1 MAFRCVKLFRRD
13 IRPFL
18 FKRLLSCTAMAII
31 GMVLIFAGGAAS
43 AQDCPSQK
51 YKRSSQTPI
60 VKDMVNPHPSE
71 DDFEL
76 PMPCGGKL
84 FLRHVCIPARS
95 FLDDFQ
101 FNAGCEKCRRKDEGF
116 MEAKHV
122 SAIAGAFTLEELP
135 ESWRAKLIELARRGD
150 GLCPAPDD
158 KNSKALYYFI
168 GKYEISNWQWQTVMA
183 DDCPGWDKAFTTE
196 DPRPKTNIAWF
207 EAVEFTRRYTEWLL
221 KNRRGSLPSFPAG
234 RYAFI
239 RLPTEVE
246 WEYAARGGHMV
257 TASEMNQG
265 EFFPLNNHHFSDFAV
280 YTRAGAAKPP
290 EKLAWI
296 GTKCP
301 NPLELFDTAGNAAE
315 IMLDPF
321 RYLKGSRLHGA
332 TGGFVIKGGS
342 YNKSR
347 AEIMPGRREEMP
359 FFLED
364 GAFRSSDL
372 GLRVVLSGIVTP
384 QNRSKALRRQ
394 WTKIGKRD
402 RLSKLDAG
410 AAKFAIDEIRG
421 KILVADIERRAAAAS
436 DAEKEELLSEADYI
450 KRLTAMFGSQK
461 TLSLEALIWK
471 ALFTVES
478 LHKYTMQRNQM
489 QHELEMLK
497 KMKAEPLP
505 EAEIE
510 SLKKNIA
517 GLTEDIRHSDAAI
530 DYLTQLYL
538 GNIRES
544 QKFPQD
550 AIDRQLDN
558 LFQHQI
564 LEESLRSSLNSRLA
578 IFRNHISRYATNP
591 DSIPPE
597 TIIQDI
603 ISEITP

>member
-1 MAFRCVKLFRRD
+1 MTRPYLFRR
-13 IRPFL
+13 
-18 FKRLLSCTAMAII
+18 LLSFVAPATI
-31 GMVLIFAGGAAS
+31 GMVLILAAGFAP
-43 AQDCPSQK
+43 AQDCPSQN

-71 DDFEL
+71 YDFEL

-101 FNAGCEKCRRKDEGF
+101 FNMGCEECRRKDEGF
-116 MEAKHV
+116 METKRIAAV
-122 SAIAGAFTLEELP
+122 AGAFTLEELP
-135 ESWRAKLIELARRGD
+135 ESWRAKLVELARRGD

-158 KNSKALYYFI
+158 KSSKGLYYFI

-196 DPRPKTNIAWF
+196 DPRPKTNISWF

-221 KNRRGSLPSFPAG
+221 KNRRDALPSFPAG
-234 RYAFI
+234 RHAFI

-246 WEYAARGGHMV
+246 WEYAARGGHMI
-257 TASEMNQG
+257 TASEMNRE
-265 EFFPLNNHHFSDFAV
+265 EFFPLNNRHFSDFAV
-280 YTRAGAAKPP
+280 YTRAGGAKPP
-290 EKLAWI
+290 EKLSWI

-321 RYLKGSRLHGA
+321 RYFKGSRLHGA

-342 YNKSR
+342 YSKSR

-364 GAFRSSDL
+364 GAFRSRDL
-372 GLRVVLSGIVTP
+372 GLRVVLSGIVTS
-384 QNRSKALRRQ
+384 QNRSKTLRRQ
-394 WTKIGKRD
+394 WTKIAERE
-402 RLSKLDAG
+402 RLSKLDSG
-410 AAKFAIDEIRG
+410 ATTSAIDEVRG
-421 KILVADIERRAAAAS
+421 KILIAEIERRAAAAGN
-436 DAEKEELLSEADYI
+436 DTEKEALLSEVDYI
-450 KRLTAMFGSQK
+450 KRLSARSGDRQ

-471 ALFTVES
+471 ALFAVES
-478 LHKYTMQRNQM
+478 LHKYTVQRNQM
-489 QHELEMLK
+489 EQELAMLK

-505 EAEIE
+505 ESEIE
-510 SLKKNIA
+510 SLKKNISA
-517 GLTEDIRHSDAAI
+517 LTEQISHSDVAI
-530 DYLTQLYL
+530 DYLTQSYL
-538 GNIRES
+538 GNIREG
-544 QKFPQD
+544 QKFSQD
-550 AIDRQLDN
+550 AVYRQLDS

-564 LEESLRSSLNSRLA
+564 LEESLRSSLSSRLE
-578 IFRNHISRYATNP
+578 IFRSHISRYAANP
-591 DSIPPE
+591 DDVRPE

-603 ISEITP
+603 ISEVAP

>member
-1 MAFRCVKLFRRD
+1 
-13 IRPFL
+13 
-18 FKRLLSCTAMAII
+18 
-31 GMVLIFAGGAAS
+31 MVLILAAGFAP
-43 AQDCPSQK
+43 AQDCPSQN

-71 DDFEL
+71 YDFEL

-101 FNAGCEKCRRKDEGF
+101 FNMGCEECRRKDEGF
-116 MEAKHV
+116 METKRIAAV
-122 SAIAGAFTLEELP
+122 AGAFTLEELP
-135 ESWRAKLIELARRGD
+135 ESWRAKLVELARRGD

-158 KNSKALYYFI
+158 KSSKGLYYFI

-196 DPRPKTNIAWF
+196 DPRPKTNISWF

-221 KNRRGSLPSFPAG
+221 KNRRDALPSFPAG
-234 RYAFI
+234 RHAFI

-246 WEYAARGGHMV
+246 WEYAARGGHMI
-257 TASEMNQG
+257 TASEMNRE
-265 EFFPLNNHHFSDFAV
+265 EFFPLNNRHFSDFAV
-280 YTRAGAAKPP
+280 YTRAGGAKPP
-290 EKLAWI
+290 EKLSWI

-321 RYLKGSRLHGA
+321 RYFKGSRLHGA

-342 YNKSR
+342 YSKSR

-364 GAFRSSDL
+364 GAFRSRDL
-372 GLRVVLSGIVTP
+372 GLRVVLSGIVTS
-384 QNRSKALRRQ
+384 QNRSKTLRRQ
-394 WTKIGKRD
+394 WTKIAERE
-402 RLSKLDAG
+402 RLSKLDSG
-410 AAKFAIDEIRG
+410 ATTSAIDEVRG
-421 KILVADIERRAAAAS
+421 KILIAEIERRAAAAAN
-436 DAEKEELLSEADYI
+436 DTEKEALLSEVDYI
-450 KRLTAMFGSQK
+450 KRLSARSGDRQ

-471 ALFTVES
+471 ALFAVES
-478 LHKYTMQRNQM
+478 LHKYTVQRNQM
-489 QHELEMLK
+489 EQELAMLK

-505 EAEIE
+505 ESEIE
-510 SLKKNIA
+510 SLKKNIS
-517 GLTEDIRHSDAAI
+517 GLTEQISHSDVAI
-530 DYLTQLYL
+530 DYLTQSYL
-538 GNIRES
+538 GNIREG
-544 QKFPQD
+544 QKFSQD
-550 AIDRQLDN
+550 AVYRQLDS

-564 LEESLRSSLNSRLA
+564 LEESLRSSLSSRLE
-578 IFRNHISRYATNP
+578 IFRSHISRYASNP
-591 DSIPPE
+591 DDIRPE

-603 ISEITP
+603 ISEVAP

>member
-1 MAFRCVKLFRRD
+1 MR
-13 IRPFL
+13 
-18 FKRLLSCTAMAII
+18 
-31 GMVLIFAGGAAS
+31 GGAAP

-101 FNAGCEKCRRKDEGF
+101 FNTGCEECRRKDEGF
-116 MEAKHV
+116 MEAKRTAAV
-122 SAIAGAFTLEELP
+122 AGAFTLEELP
-135 ESWRAKLIELARRGD
+135 ESWRAKLIELARKGD

-158 KNSKALYYFI
+158 KNSKGLYYFI

-196 DPRPKTNIAWF
+196 DPRPKTNISWF

-221 KNRRGSLPSFPAG
+221 KNRRDVLPSFPAG

-239 RLPTEVE
+239 RLPAEVE
-246 WEYAARGGHMV
+246 WEYAARGGHMI
-257 TASEMNQG
+257 TASEMNRE

-280 YTRAGAAKPP
+280 YTRARAAKPP
-290 EKLAWI
+290 EKLSWI

-315 IMLDPF
+315 MMLDPF
-321 RYLKGSRLHGA
+321 RYSKGSRLHGA

-342 YNKSR
+342 YSKSR

-384 QNRSKALRRQ
+384 QNRSKALRQQ
-394 WTKIGKRD
+394 WTKIAERK
-402 RLSKLDAG
+402 RLSKLDSGG
-410 AAKFAIDEIRG
+410 AAKSAIDEIRG
-421 KILVADIERRAAAAS
+421 KILIAEIERRAAAAAN

-450 KRLTAMFGSQK
+450 KRLTTMFGGRQ
-461 TLSLEALIWK
+461 TLALEALIWK
-471 ALFTVES
+471 ALFSIES
-478 LHKYTMQRNQM
+478 LHKYTVQRNQM
-489 QHELEMLK
+489 EDELEMLK

-505 EAEIE
+505 ESEIE
-510 SLKKNIA
+510 SLKKNIS
-517 GLTEDIRHSDAAI
+517 GLTEQISHSAAAI
-530 DYLTQLYL
+530 EYLTQSYL

-544 QKFPQD
+544 QRFSQD
-550 AIDRQLDN
+550 AIDRQLNN
-558 LFQHQI
+558 LFQHQV
-564 LEESLRSSLNSRLA
+564 LEESLRSSLNSRLE
-578 IFRNHISRYATNP
+578 IFRNHIFRYATKP
-591 DSIPPE
+591 DDIRLE
-597 TIIQDI
+597 TIVQDI

>member
-1 MAFRCVKLFRRD
+1 MT
-13 IRPFL
+13 RPYL
-18 FKRLLSCTAMAII
+18 FKRLLSFAAMVTI
-31 GMVLIFAGGAAS
+31 GTVLTLTGGFAP
-43 AQDCPSQK
+43 AQDCPSQN

-71 DDFEL
+71 YDFEL

-101 FNAGCEKCRRKDEGF
+101 FNMGCEECRRKDEGF
-116 MEAKHV
+116 METKRTAAV
-122 SAIAGAFTLEELP
+122 AGAFTLEELP

-158 KNSKALYYFI
+158 KNSKAQYYFI

-196 DPRPKTNIAWF
+196 DPRPKTNISWF

-221 KNRRGSLPSFPAG
+221 KNRRDALPSFPAG
-234 RYAFI
+234 RHAFI
-239 RLPTEVE
+239 RLPSEVE
-246 WEYAARGGHMV
+246 WEYAARGGHMI
-257 TASEMNQG
+257 TASEMNRE
-265 EFFPLNNHHFSDFAV
+265 EFFPLNNRHFSDFAV

-290 EKLAWI
+290 EKLSWI
-296 GTKCP
+296 GTKCS

-321 RYLKGSRLHGA
+321 RYLNKDSRLHGA

-342 YNKSR
+342 YSKSR

-394 WTKIGKRD
+394 WTKIAERD
-402 RLSKLDAG
+402 RLSKLDSG
-410 AAKFAIDEIRG
+410 ATTSAIDEVRG
-421 KILVADIERRAAAAS
+421 KILIAEIERRAAAAAN
-436 DAEKEELLSEADYI
+436 DTEKEALLSEADYI
-450 KRLTAMFGSQK
+450 KRLTTMLGGRQ

-471 ALFTVES
+471 ALFAVES
-478 LHKYTMQRNQM
+478 LHKYTVQRSQM
-489 QHELEMLK
+489 EQELEMLK

-505 EAEIE
+505 ESEIE
-510 SLKKNIA
+510 SLKENIS
-517 GLTEDIRHSDAAI
+517 GLTEEISHSDVAI
-530 DYLTQLYL
+530 DYLTQSYL
-538 GNIRES
+538 GNIREG
-544 QKFPQD
+544 QKFSQD
-550 AIDRQLDN
+550 AIDRQLDS

-564 LEESLRSSLNSRLA
+564 LEESLRSSLNSRLEM
-578 IFRNHISRYATNP
+578 FRNHISRYAANP
-591 DSIPPE
+591 DDIRPE

-603 ISEITP
+603 ISEIAP

>member
-1 MAFRCVKLFRRD
+1 MTRPYLFRR
-13 IRPFL
+13 
-18 FKRLLSCTAMAII
+18 LLSFAALATI
-31 GMVLIFAGGAAS
+31 GMVLILAGGFAL
-43 AQDCPSQK
+43 AQDCPSQN
-51 YKRSSQTPI
+51 YKRTSQTPI

-71 DDFEL
+71 YDFEL

-101 FNAGCEKCRRKDEGF
+101 FNMGCEGCRRKDEGF
-116 MEAKHV
+116 MEAKRTAAV
-122 SAIAGAFTLEELP
+122 AGAFTLEELP
-135 ESWRAKLIELARRGD
+135 ESWRAKLVELARRGD

-158 KNSKALYYFI
+158 KSSKALYYFI

-196 DPRPKTNIAWF
+196 DPRPKTNISWF
-207 EAVEFTRRYTEWLL
+207 EAVEFTKRYTEWLL
-221 KNRRGSLPSFPAG
+221 KNRRDALPSFPAG
-234 RYAFI
+234 RHAFI

-246 WEYAARGGHMV
+246 WEYAARGGHMI
-257 TASEMNQG
+257 TASEMNRE
-265 EFFPLNNHHFSDFAV
+265 EFFPLNNRHFSDFAV
-280 YTRAGAAKPP
+280 YTRAGGAKPP
-290 EKLAWI
+290 EKLSWI

-321 RYLKGSRLHGA
+321 RYFKGSRLHGA

-342 YNKSR
+342 YSKSR

-372 GLRVVLSGIVTP
+372 GLRVVLSGIVTS

-394 WTKIGKRD
+394 WTKIAERD
-402 RLSKLDAG
+402 RLSKLDSG
-410 AAKFAIDEIRG
+410 ATTSAIDEVRA
-421 KILVADIERRAAAAS
+421 KILIAEIERRAAAAGN
-436 DAEKEELLSEADYI
+436 DTEKEALLSEVDYI
-450 KRLTAMFGSQK
+450 KRLSAMSGDRQ

-471 ALFTVES
+471 ALFAVES
-478 LHKYTMQRNQM
+478 LHKYTVQRNQM
-489 QHELEMLK
+489 EQELEMLK

-505 EAEIE
+505 ESEIE
-510 SLKKNIA
+510 SLKKNISA
-517 GLTEDIRHSDAAI
+517 LTEQISHSDVAI
-530 DYLTQLYL
+530 DYLNQSYL
-538 GNIRES
+538 GNIREG
-544 QKFPQD
+544 QKFSQD
-550 AIDRQLDN
+550 AVYRQLDS

-564 LEESLRSSLNSRLA
+564 LEESLRSSLSSRLE
-578 IFRNHISRYATNP
+578 IFRSHISRYAANP
-591 DSIPPE
+591 DDIRPE

-603 ISEITP
+603 ISEVTP

>member
-1 MAFRCVKLFRRD
+1 MARLY
-13 IRPFL
+13 PF
-18 FKRLLSCTAMAII
+18 KHLLSYPVMAAI
-31 GMVLIFAGGAAS
+31 GMILILANGAAS
-43 AQDCPSQK
+43 AQDCPSQT

-60 VKDMVNPHPSE
+60 VKDMVNPHPSAE
-71 DDFEL
+71 DFEL

-101 FNAGCEKCRRKDEGF
+101 FKMGCEECRRKDEGF
-116 MEAKHV
+116 MEAKRAA
-122 SAIAGAFTLEELP
+122 AIAGAFTLEELP

-150 GLCPAPDD
+150 GLCPSPDD
-158 KNSKALYYFI
+158 KKTKALYYFI

-196 DPRPKTNIAWF
+196 DPRPKTNISWF
-207 EAVEFTRRYTEWLL
+207 EALEFSRRYTEWLL
-221 KNRRGSLPSFPAG
+221 KNRRDALPSFPAG
-234 RYAFI
+234 RHAFI

-246 WEYAARGGHMV
+246 WEYAARGGHMIA
-257 TASEMNQG
+257 ASEMNRE
-265 EFFPLNNHHFSDFAV
+265 EFFPLGNHHFSDFAV

-290 EKLAWI
+290 EKLSWI

-301 NPLELFDTAGNAAE
+301 NPLDLFDTAGNAAE

-321 RYLKGSRLHGA
+321 QYYKGSRLHGA

-342 YNKSR
+342 YSKSR

-364 GAFRSSDL
+364 AAFRSNDL

-384 QNRSKALRRQ
+384 QNRSQALRQQ
-394 WTKIGKRD
+394 WTKIAERN
-402 RLSKLDAG
+402 RFSELDSG
-410 AAKFAIDEIRG
+410 TAKSAIDEVRG
-421 KILVADIERRAAAAS
+421 KILIAEIERRAAAAAS

-450 KRLTAMFGSQK
+450 KKLTAMLDGRQ

-471 ALFTVES
+471 ALFSVES
-478 LHKYTMQRNQM
+478 LHKYTVQRHQVEL
-489 QHELEMLK
+489 ELEMLK

-505 EAEIE
+505 ESEIE
-510 SLKKNIA
+510 SLNKNIT
-517 GLTEDIRHSDAAI
+517 GLTEQINHSNAAI
-530 DYLTQLYL
+530 DYLTQSYL

-544 QKFPQD
+544 QKFSQ
-550 AIDRQLDN
+550 AAVDRQLDR

-564 LEESLRSSLNSRLA
+564 LEESLRSSLNSRLE
-578 IFRNHISRYATNP
+578 IFRNHITRYAANP
-591 DSIPPE
+591 DVIGPE

>member
-1 MAFRCVKLFRRD
+1 MT
-13 IRPFL
+13 RPYL
-18 FKRLLSCTAMAII
+18 FKRLLSFAAMVTI
-31 GMVLIFAGGAAS
+31 GMVLTLTGGFAS
-43 AQDCPSQK
+43 AQDCPSQN

-71 DDFEL
+71 YDFEL

-101 FNAGCEKCRRKDEGF
+101 FNMGCEECRRKDEGF
-116 MEAKHV
+116 MEAKRTAAV
-122 SAIAGAFTLEELP
+122 AGAFTLEELP

-158 KNSKALYYFI
+158 KNLKAQYYFI

-196 DPRPKTNIAWF
+196 DPRPKTNISWF

-221 KNRRGSLPSFPAG
+221 KNRRDALPSFPAG
-234 RYAFI
+234 RHAFI

-246 WEYAARGGHMV
+246 WEYAARGGHMI
-257 TASEMNQG
+257 TASEMNRE
-265 EFFPLNNHHFSDFAV
+265 EFFPLNNRHFSDFAV
-280 YTRAGAAKPP
+280 YTRSGAAKPP
-290 EKLAWI
+290 EKLSWI

-342 YNKSR
+342 YSKSR

-394 WTKIGKRD
+394 WTKIAERD
-402 RLSKLDAG
+402 RLSKLDSG
-410 AAKFAIDEIRG
+410 ATKSAIDEVRG
-421 KILVADIERRAAAAS
+421 KILIAEIERRAAAAEN
-436 DAEKEELLSEADYI
+436 DTEKEELLSEADYI
-450 KRLTAMFGSQK
+450 KRLTTMFGGRQ

-471 ALFTVES
+471 ALFAVES
-478 LHKYTMQRNQM
+478 LHKYTVQRNQM
-489 QHELEMLK
+489 EQELEMLK

-505 EAEIE
+505 ESEIE
-510 SLKKNIA
+510 SLKKNIS
-517 GLTEDIRHSDAAI
+517 GLTEQINHSDVAI
-530 DYLTQLYL
+530 DYLTQSYL
-538 GNIRES
+538 GNIREG
-544 QKFPQD
+544 QKFSQD
-550 AIDRQLDN
+550 AIDRQLDS

-564 LEESLRSSLNSRLA
+564 LEESLRSSLNSRLE

-591 DSIPPE
+591 DDIRPE

-603 ISEITP
+603 ISEIAP

>member
-1 MAFRCVKLFRRD
+1 MA
-13 IRPFL
+13 RPYPFTH
-18 FKRLLSCTAMAII
+18 LLSYPVMAAIGVFLILASGTAP
-31 GMVLIFAGGAAS
+31 
-43 AQDCPSQK
+43 AQDCPSQT

-71 DDFEL
+71 EDFEL
-76 PMPCGGKL
+76 PLPCGGKL

-101 FNAGCEKCRRKDEGF
+101 FKMGCEECRRKDEGF
-116 MEAKHV
+116 MEAKRAA
-122 SAIAGAFTLEELP
+122 AIAGAFTLEELP

-150 GLCPAPDD
+150 GLCPSPDD
-158 KNSKALYYFI
+158 KKTKALYYFI

-196 DPRPKTNIAWF
+196 DPRPKTNISWF
-207 EAVEFTRRYTEWLL
+207 EALEFSRRYTEWLL
-221 KNRRGSLPSFPAG
+221 KNRRDALPSFPAG
-234 RYAFI
+234 RHAFI

-246 WEYAARGGHMV
+246 WEYAARGGHLIA
-257 TASEMNQG
+257 ASEMNRE
-265 EFFPLNNHHFSDFAV
+265 EFFPLGNHHFSDFAV

-290 EKLAWI
+290 EKLSWI

-301 NPLELFDTAGNAAE
+301 NPLDLFDTAGNAAE

-321 RYLKGSRLHGA
+321 QYYKGSRLHGA

-342 YNKSR
+342 YSKSR

-364 GAFRSSDL
+364 TAFRSNDL

-384 QNRSKALRRQ
+384 QNRSQALRQQ
-394 WTKIGKRD
+394 WTKIAERN
-402 RLSKLDAG
+402 RFSELDSG
-410 AAKFAIDEIRG
+410 TAKSAIDEVRG
-421 KILVADIERRAAAAS
+421 KILIAEIERRAAAAAS

-450 KRLTAMFGSQK
+450 KKLTAMLDGRQ

-471 ALFTVES
+471 ALFSVES
-478 LHKYTMQRNQM
+478 LHKYTVQRHQVEL
-489 QHELEMLK
+489 ELEMLK

-505 EAEIE
+505 ESEIE
-510 SLKKNIA
+510 SLNKNIT
-517 GLTEDIRHSDAAI
+517 GLTEQINHSNAAI
-530 DYLTQLYL
+530 DYLTQSYL

-544 QKFPQD
+544 QKFSQ
-550 AIDRQLDN
+550 AAVDRQLDR

-564 LEESLRSSLNSRLA
+564 LEESLRSSLNSRLE
-578 IFRNHISRYATNP
+578 IFRNHITRYAANP
-591 DSIPPE
+591 DVIGPE

>member
-1 MAFRCVKLFRRD
+1 MA
-13 IRPFL
+13 
-18 FKRLLSCTAMAII
+18 TI
-31 GMVLIFAGGAAS
+31 GMVLTFAGGAAP

-101 FNAGCEKCRRKDEGF
+101 FNTGCEECRRKDEGF
-116 MEAKHV
+116 MEAKRTAAV
-122 SAIAGAFTLEELP
+122 AGAFTLEELP
-135 ESWRAKLIELARRGD
+135 ESWRAKLIELARKGD

-158 KNSKALYYFI
+158 KNSKGLYYFI

-196 DPRPKTNIAWF
+196 DPRPKTNISWF

-221 KNRRGSLPSFPAG
+221 KNRRDVLPSFPAG

-239 RLPTEVE
+239 RLPAEVE
-246 WEYAARGGHMV
+246 WEYAARGGHMI
-257 TASEMNQG
+257 TASEMNRE

-280 YTRAGAAKPP
+280 YTRARAAKPP
-290 EKLAWI
+290 EKLSWI

-315 IMLDPF
+315 MMLDPF
-321 RYLKGSRLHGA
+321 RYSKGSRLHGA

-342 YNKSR
+342 YSKSR

-384 QNRSKALRRQ
+384 QNRSKALRQQ
-394 WTKIGKRD
+394 WTKIAERN
-402 RLSKLDAG
+402 RLSKLDSGG
-410 AAKFAIDEIRG
+410 AAKSAIDEIRG
-421 KILVADIERRAAAAS
+421 KILIAEIERRAAAAAN

-450 KRLTAMFGSQK
+450 KRLTTMFGGRQ
-461 TLSLEALIWK
+461 TLALEALIWK
-471 ALFTVES
+471 ALFSIES
-478 LHKYTMQRNQM
+478 LHKYTVQRNQM
-489 QHELEMLK
+489 EDELEMLK

-505 EAEIE
+505 ESEIE
-510 SLKKNIA
+510 SLKKNIS
-517 GLTEDIRHSDAAI
+517 GLTEQISHSAAAI
-530 DYLTQLYL
+530 EYLTQSYL

-544 QKFPQD
+544 QRFSQD
-550 AIDRQLDN
+550 AIDRQLNN
-558 LFQHQI
+558 LFQHQV
-564 LEESLRSSLNSRLA
+564 LEESLRSSLNSRLE
-578 IFRNHISRYATNP
+578 IFRNHIFRYATKP
-591 DSIPPE
+591 DDIRLE
-597 TIIQDI
+597 TIVQDI